1 MSHERDTV
9 RSAGDFES
17 PTSASSVIRAEGT
30 HSRTSPQNNV
40 ESAGSC
46 HNPCHSFSA
55 VERDSGDNI
64 PRLRLLRDLG
74 GLPSRAIRAGWSES
88 AVWTPEAA

>member
-9 RSAGDFES
+9 RTAGDFES
-17 PTSASSVIRAEGT
+17 PTSASSVIRAEGADP
-30 HSRTSPQNNV
+30 RTSPQGNV

-46 HNPCHSFSA
+46 HNPCHSFSR
-55 VERDSGDNI
+55 VEHNAGDNI

-74 GLPSRAIRAGWSES
+74 GLPCRAIRAGWSES